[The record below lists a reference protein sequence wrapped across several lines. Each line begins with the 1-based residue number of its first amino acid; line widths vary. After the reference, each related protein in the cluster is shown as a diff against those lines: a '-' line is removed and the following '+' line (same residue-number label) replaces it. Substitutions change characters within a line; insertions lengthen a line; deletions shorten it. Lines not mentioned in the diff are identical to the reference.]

1 MSTDS
6 AATTNS
12 DPLKAVAD
20 ALDAAAKAASES
32 VEGAKSTIAGAV
44 PEVEKQAS
52 RLIYNAC
59 YFLSY
64 GVVFPTALLVR
75 AVPKDN
81 AIVHGF
87 VDGASAAFDMVS
99 DMKAEKSFGSPS
111 TVSAELSPEPKAV

>member
-6 AATTNS
+6 VSTGP

-20 ALDAAAKAASES
+20 ALDAAAKAASEG
-32 VEGAKSTIAGAV
+32 VQGAKSTIAGAV

-52 RLIYNAC
+52 RLVYNAC
-59 YFLSY
+59 YYLSY

-87 VDGASAAFDMVS
+87 VDGANAAFDLVS
-99 DMKAEKSFGSPS
+99 DMKAEKSVQVPT
-111 TVSAELSPEPKAV
+111 TVSAELTPEPKPA